1 MLVML
6 CDVSGSMLQFSEFA
20 LRFLKSLSEVS
31 DASRI
36 FLFSEELHEVD
47 AFALQNMDAFRDYV
61 RSSGLYGKGTD
72 LGTALEQL
80 CTRRPPILGPSA
92 TLLILS
98 DTKTI
103 DLPRALA
110 GLEEAKRQAGKVLWL
125 NPIPG
130 AEMALCPQ
138 YPDRGLFVPDGALQH
153 PGGAGES
160 LQPSDADV
168 GGCCLLS
175 PFFSCEL

>member
-1 MLVML
+1 MYKRQLETGGTFVHLSFRRPRRKRRMLVML

-72 LGTALEQL
+72 LGTR
-80 CTRRPPILGPSA
+80 C
-92 TLLILS
+92 
-98 DTKTI
+98 
-103 DLPRALA
+103 
-110 GLEEAKRQAGKVLWL
+110 V
-125 NPIPG
+125 
-130 AEMALCPQ
+130 
-138 YPDRGLFVPDGALQH
+138 
-153 PGGAGES
+153 
-160 LQPSDADV
+160 
-168 GGCCLLS
+168 
-175 PFFSCEL
+175 